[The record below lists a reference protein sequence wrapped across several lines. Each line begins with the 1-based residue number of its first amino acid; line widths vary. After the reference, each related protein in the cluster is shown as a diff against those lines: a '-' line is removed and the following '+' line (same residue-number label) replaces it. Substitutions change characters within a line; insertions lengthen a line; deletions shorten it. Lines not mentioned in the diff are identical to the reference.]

1 MGEKVNIV
9 AASLLRAAASF
20 GIVAASIAVLCM
32 VLADA
37 PPTSDDPYILGLAI
51 GAVAGGLL
59 AIELLSEQF
68 LGKIRGRWIYG
79 GLYGLLL
86 IFWWFAFR
94 NAELFGPG
102 LTLVIIGGAMIFA
115 LLEILLLRPIR
126 LLYYGSVGLALAVIT
141 VALLLAAQP

>member
-1 MGEKVNIV
+1 MGEKQKIV
-9 AASLLRAAASF
+9 AESLLRAAASF
-20 GIVAASIAVLCM
+20 GFVAASIAVLYM
-32 VLADA
+32 VLAGT
-37 PPTSDDPYILGLAI
+37 PPTSDDPYILGIAI

-59 AIELLSEQF
+59 VIELLSEQF

-86 IFWWFAFR
+86 IFWWFAYR

-102 LTLVIIGGAMIFA
+102 LTLMIIGGAMIFA

-126 LLYYGSVGLALAVIT
+126 LLYYGSIGSALAVIT
-141 VALLLAAQP
+141 LALLLASQP